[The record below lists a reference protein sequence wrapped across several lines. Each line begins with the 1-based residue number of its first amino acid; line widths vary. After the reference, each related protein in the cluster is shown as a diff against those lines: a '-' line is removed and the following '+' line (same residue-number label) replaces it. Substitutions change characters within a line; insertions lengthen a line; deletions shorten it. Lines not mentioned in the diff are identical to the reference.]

1 MQSKP
6 LIGLNAEF
14 RSAKKDD
21 PAYLFLAAGYF
32 DAIQRAGGIPVIVPP
47 LASEEDVNRVLDGLD
62 GFVLVGGPDL
72 DPHRDG
78 YMRHPTV
85 RCMDPRRET
94 FDRMLCRLIS
104 ERRLPVMGIG
114 VGMQLLNV
122 NEGGNLYLH
131 LPEDVPTALPHRDSQ
146 DPAHRHGLVVT
157 PDSLMERVYGDGEI
171 RVNSL
176 HHMAVD
182 DVAPGFEA
190 TARCPDGVIEAIES
204 VRPDWFALGVQFHP
218 EASTASALDMRIFEE
233 FLIGATGGVLAES
246 RVAA

>member
-1 MQSKP
+1 MPNKP

-14 RSAKKDD
+14 RSAKKEE
-21 PAYLFLAAGYF
+21 PAFAYLAAGYF
-32 DAIQRAGGIPVIVPP
+32 DAIQRVGGIPVIVPP
-47 LASEEDVNRVLDGLD
+47 LAEEDDVNRVLDTLD
-62 GFVLVGGPDL
+62 GFLLVGGPDL

-104 ERRLPVMGIG
+104 ERRMPVMGIG

-122 NEGGNLYLH
+122 NEGGNLFLH
-131 LPEDVPTALPHRDSQ
+131 IPEDVPHALPHRDPQ
-146 DPAHRHGLVVT
+146 DTAHRHGLEVT
-157 PDSLMERVYGDGEI
+157 PGSLMDRVYGDGEI

-176 HHMAVD
+176 HHMAID
-182 DVAPGFEA
+182 EVAPGFEV

-204 VRPDWFALGVQFHP
+204 ARADWFAIGVQFHP
-218 EASTASALDMRIFEE
+218 EASSASALDLRIFEE
-233 FLIGATGGVLAES
+233 FLIGAAGAVHA
-246 RVAA
+246 RAAA